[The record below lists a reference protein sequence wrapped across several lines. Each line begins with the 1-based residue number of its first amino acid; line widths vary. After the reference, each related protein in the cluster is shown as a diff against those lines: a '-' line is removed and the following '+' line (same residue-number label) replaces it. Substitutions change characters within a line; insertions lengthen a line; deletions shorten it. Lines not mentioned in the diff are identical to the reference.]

1 MTGLIWFVQVAHD
14 PLFRAVDPATFP
26 AYHREHMRLT
36 TLVVGPL
43 ILAEAGA
50 AIGILGLRLSCPSAS
65 WAGVVRLAVVWGGT
79 MFLAVPRHDAL
90 ARGFS
95 SSAHAARVATN
106 WIRTVAW
113 TARAVL
119 SLTMVADAMRAS

>member
-1 MTGLIWFVQVAHD
+1 MAGLIWFVQVVHY
-14 PLFRAVDPATFP
+14 PLFGGVDVATFP

-43 ILAEAGA
+43 MLAEAGA
-50 AIGILGLRLSCPSAS
+50 AITIVALRLSSPTPS
-65 WAGVVRLAVVWGGT
+65 WMGVALLAVVWGAT
-79 MFLAVPRHDAL
+79 LFLAVPRHDEL
-90 ARGFS
+90 AQDFTA
-95 SSAHAARVATN
+95 SAHAALVATN

-119 SLTMVADAMRAS
+119 SLTMVADVMPAS